1 MPSVRKKQRRSL
13 QEQIALAATYDEWLA
28 AAQEL
33 DRVDENDAW
42 RASNDSALFDAGLL
56 RRHTLELRSLRA
68 ADDALALESTLTES
82 LYRNLSEVTTAP
94 LYEATHTG
102 EPKHV
107 ITEWLDECVCAL
119 NHLRNTHIPG
129 MTRDAR
135 RARFSR
141 ALENLGHTALM
152 LSGGGAWGL
161 YHLGVVK
168 ALKDAE
174 LLPRVICG
182 SSMGAIVA
190 SGVGVRTDAELDQL
204 FDDLGGIHRI
214 AIRLASPRAAMRQ
227 RSLLDPT
234 QLVEH
239 VHANVGDWTFGEA
252 FARTGRVLNVSV
264 SPTRARQKPRVISHR
279 TAPDVLVSDATHASC
294 AIPALFSPVAL
305 RQRSADGTVV
315 PYVASERW
323 VDGSLRG
330 DLPLRRMGRLHNVN
344 HFVVS
349 QANPFV
355 LPFVTRH
362 RRDPATRAARFAGS
376 IVRSSTAA
384 VLDETR
390 RRAKGRARPWLDAAH
405 ALTAQHYGGDI
416 DIHPRVPPTQFLRV
430 MSNPSMEQLRAYVR
444 GGEQA
449 TWPRLAVIRDQTRI
463 TRALA
468 DIVASLTDDG

>member
-1 MPSVRKKQRRSL
+1 MASHSRKTARRKLEQQLVR
-13 QEQIALAATYDEWLA
+13 ALRYEEWHA
-28 AAQEL
+28 AAAEL
-33 DRVDENDAW
+33 DRLEENDAW
-42 RASNDSALFDAGLL
+42 QAVDDSPLFDAALL
-56 RRHTLELRSLRA
+56 RRHIAEIRALREAGDPLP
-68 ADDALALESTLTES
+68 LESTLTES
-82 LYRNLSEVTTAP
+82 LYRNLSEVTAAP
-94 LYEATHTG
+94 LYEETHTG

-107 ITEWLDECVCAL
+107 VTEWLDECVRGL
-119 NHLRNTHIPG
+119 DYLREADIPG
-129 MTRDAR
+129 LSRSAR

-141 ALENLGHTALM
+141 ALDNLGHTALM

-168 ALKDAE
+168 ALKDAG
-174 LLPRVICG
+174 LLPNVICG

-190 SGVGVRTDAELDQL
+190 AGVGVRTDDELDAL
-204 FDDLGGIHRI
+204 FVDLESIHRI
-214 AIRLASPRAAMRQ
+214 AIRVASPRTALRE
-227 RSLLDPT
+227 RSVLDPT
-234 QLVEH
+234 QLAEH
-239 VHANVGDWTFGEA
+239 VEANVGQWTFGEA
-252 FARTGRVLNVSV
+252 YARTGRILNVSV
-264 SPTRARQKPRVISHR
+264 SPTRARQKPRVLSHR
-279 TAPDVLVSDATHASC
+279 TAPDVLVADATHASC
-294 AIPALFSPVAL
+294 SIPGLFGSVGL
-305 RQRSADGTVV
+305 RQRAADGSIV

-376 IVRSSTAA
+376 LVRASTAA

-390 RRAKGRARPWLDAAH
+390 RRAVGRARPWLDAAH

-416 DIHPRVPPTQFLRV
+416 DIHPRVPPTQYVRV
-430 MSNPSMEQLRAYVR
+430 MSNPSLDQLRGYVL

-449 TWPRLAVIRDQTRI
+449 TWSRLAVIRDQTRI
-463 TRALA
+463 SRALA
-468 DIVASLTDDG
+468 EIVHSLSDE